1 MKPNKIIY
9 IFCSLDDCMLIKKT
23 IPSFPNGF
31 MLSFNIANIERS
43 IKQIRTIQLKS
54 IYKNGDYLVL
64 IDNPS
69 KLIFENDYTSS
80 NIFHFSNIDAFY
92 KWFSSMERGG

>member
-1 MKPNKIIY
+1 
-9 IFCSLDDCMLIKKT
+9 MLIKKT

-69 KLIFENDYTSS
+69 KLIFENVFTFQTLMHFI
-80 NIFHFSNIDAFY
+80 NGFHQWKGVVNLIEI
-92 KWFSSMERGG
+92 KKH